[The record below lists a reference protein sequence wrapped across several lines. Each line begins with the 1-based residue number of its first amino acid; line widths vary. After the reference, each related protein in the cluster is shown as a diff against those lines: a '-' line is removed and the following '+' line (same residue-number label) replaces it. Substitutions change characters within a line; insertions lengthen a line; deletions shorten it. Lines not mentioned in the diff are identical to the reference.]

1 MKDSAINID
10 DTWSKSPPQPLCDLF
25 QVYIHTIYLYVYF
38 FCQFK
43 SFIVSEI
50 IICYNINKIYR
61 GVCKMKLLT
70 YKDNNIEKVGVLTKD
85 CKLIYPIK
93 SFGIDCNTMNEF
105 IDNISDKKLES
116 IKETIEQDNI
126 ASICIENVEI
136 LAPIPVPKQDIICLG
151 INYMEHA
158 EESARFKKED
168 FGGERPYAVYFS
180 KRVNE
185 AVPTGGIVQ
194 SHFDIVDS
202 LDYEVELAVII
213 KKDAKNVSKEN
224 AYDYVFG
231 YTIIN
236 DISARNLQT
245 QHKQWYFG
253 KSLDGF
259 LPMGPWIV
267 TADEFKNPPSLKIC
281 SRVNGQLRQN
291 STTDLLIFKIDHV
304 ISELS
309 KAMTL
314 KAGTIIAMGTP
325 AGVGMGF
332 NPPKF
337 LKSGDVV
344 ECEIEGIGILK
355 NIIE

>member
-1 MKDSAINID
+1 
-10 DTWSKSPPQPLCDLF
+10 
-25 QVYIHTIYLYVYF
+25 
-38 FCQFK
+38 
-43 SFIVSEI
+43 
-50 IICYNINKIYR
+50 
-61 GVCKMKLLT
+61 MKLLT
-70 YKDNNIEKVGVLTKD
+70 YKDNNITKVGVLTKD
-85 CKLIYPIK
+85 CKSIYPIK
-93 SFGIDCNTMNEF
+93 AFGIECDTMNEF
-105 IDNISDKKLES
+105 IDNISDKKLKD
-116 IKETIEQDNI
+116 IGQTLKQNNI
-126 ASICIENVEI
+126 VSICIDNIEI

-224 AYDYVFG
+224 AYNYVFG

-259 LPMGPWIV
+259 LPMGPWIA